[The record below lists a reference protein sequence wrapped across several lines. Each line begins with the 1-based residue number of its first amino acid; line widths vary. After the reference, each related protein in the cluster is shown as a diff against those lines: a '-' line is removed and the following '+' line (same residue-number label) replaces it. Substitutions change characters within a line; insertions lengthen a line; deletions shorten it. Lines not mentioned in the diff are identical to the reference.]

1 MAENVDDILDLHA
14 NESEEDSFENTLS
27 ESNDLNLLFGED
39 TQFPVSQVQT
49 RARSNTRPES
59 AIATNTTVTVCLF
72 VRHLFSFIHFI
83 LISTVHALFLT
94 CLPVSIYET

>member
-49 RARSNTRPES
+49 RAKSNTITRPAS
-59 AIATNTTVTVCLF
+59 VVATNTNKQNENTETG
-72 VRHLFSFIHFI
+72 
-83 LISTVHALFLT
+83 ISR
-94 CLPVSIYET
+94 